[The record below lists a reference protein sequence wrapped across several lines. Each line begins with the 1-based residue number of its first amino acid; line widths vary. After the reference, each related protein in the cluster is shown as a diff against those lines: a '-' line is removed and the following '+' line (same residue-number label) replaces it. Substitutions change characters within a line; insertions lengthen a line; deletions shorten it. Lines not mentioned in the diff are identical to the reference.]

1 MSAGPSTRS
10 ADLSGADHDR
20 LLGAAHWQ
28 AMWAELGANFADEDL
43 RLQLLACY
51 GEPGR
56 SYHSLQHLGECMQ
69 MLQPLR
75 ALAEHAAEIEL
86 ALWFHDA
93 IYDTQRKDNEE
104 RSAQWLCAAALSA
117 GVPEAAV
124 QRAQAMVLATRH
136 QVLPVTLDEK
146 ILIDVDL
153 SILGAG
159 PERFKEYEA
168 QVQREY
174 AWIPEVQ
181 RRAGRKR
188 ILLSFLQREFIYS
201 TAPMRQR
208 LEQRAR
214 ANLRESVAALDAP
227 L

>member
-1 MSAGPSTRS
+1 MSEANQ
-10 ADLSGADHDR
+10 DE
-20 LLGAAHWQ
+20 LLGATRWR
-28 AMWAELGANFADEDL
+28 AMWAELGAREADPAL

-51 GEPGR
+51 SEPQR
-56 SYHSLQHLGECMQ
+56 SYHSLQHLGECMW

-93 IYDTQRKDNEE
+93 IYDTRRKDNEE
-104 RSAQWLCAAALSA
+104 RSALWLRESAVAA

-124 QRAQAMVLATRH
+124 LRAQAMVLATCH
-136 QVLPVTLDEK
+136 QALPVTPDGK

-159 PERFKEYEA
+159 PERFKQYEE

-174 AWIPEVQ
+174 AWIPEPQ

-188 ILLSFLQREFIYS
+188 ILLSFLRREFIYS
-201 TAPMRQR
+201 TEPMRQR
-208 LEQRAR
+208 LEARAR
-214 ANLRESVAALDAP
+214 ANLRASVAELDAP

>member
-1 MSAGPSTRS
+1 MSAGSQS
-10 ADLSGADHDR
+10 ESSGQAGQAG
-20 LLGAAHWQ
+20 LLGPGRWC
-28 AMWAELGANFADEDL
+28 AMWAELGASSADEAL

-51 GEPGR
+51 SEPAR
-56 SYHSLQHLGECMQ
+56 NYHSLQHLEECLVT
-69 MLQPLR
+69 LQPLR
-75 ALAEHAAEIEL
+75 MLAEHAAEIEL

-104 RSAQWLCAAALSA
+104 RSAHWLCEAALAA

-124 QRAQAMVLATRH
+124 LRAQAMVLATRH
-136 QVLPVTLDEK
+136 QALPETPDEK

-159 PERFKEYEA
+159 PERFKQYEE

-181 RRAGRKR
+181 RRASRKR
-188 ILLSFLQREFIYS
+188 ILLSFLEREFIYN
-201 TAPMRQR
+201 TEPMRQR
-208 LEQRAR
+208 LEGRAR
-214 ANLRESVAALDAP
+214 ANLLASVAALGAP

>member
-1 MSAGPSTRS
+1 MSAGTQSEGRGQ
-10 ADLSGADHDR
+10 AGQDG
-20 LLGAAHWQ
+20 LLGPERWR
-28 AMWAELGANFADEDL
+28 AMWAELSASSADEAL

-51 GEPGR
+51 SEPAR
-56 SYHSLQHLGECMQ
+56 NYHSLQHLEECLLT
-69 MLQPLR
+69 LQPLR
-75 ALAEHAAEIEL
+75 ILAEHAAEIEL

-104 RSAQWLCAAALSA
+104 RSAQWLGESALAA

-124 QRAQAMVLATRH
+124 VRAKNMVLATGH
-136 QVLPVTLDEK
+136 QALPVTPDEK

-159 PERFKEYEA
+159 PERFKEYEE
-168 QVQREY
+168 QVRREY

-181 RRAGRKR
+181 RRERRQR
-188 ILLSFLQREFIYS
+188 ILRSFLEREFIYN
-201 TAPMRQR
+201 TEVMRQR
-208 LEQRAR
+208 LEGRAR
-214 ANLRESVAALDAP
+214 TNLLASVAALGAP

>member
-1 MSAGPSTRS
+1 MW
-10 ADLSGADHDR
+10 ADLGAR
-20 LLGAAHWQ
+20 
-28 AMWAELGANFADEDL
+28 EADSAL

-56 SYHSLQHLGECMQ
+56 SYHSVQHLGECMQ
-69 MLQPLR
+69 MLEPLR

-93 IYDTQRKDNEE
+93 IYDTRRKDNEE
-104 RSAQWLCAAALSA
+104 RSAQWLRESAVAAA
-117 GVPEAAV
+117 VPEAAV

-136 QVLPVTLDEK
+136 QSLPVTPDEK

-159 PERFKEYEA
+159 PERFKEYEE

-174 AWIPEVQ
+174 AWIPEAQ

-188 ILLSFLQREFIYS
+188 ILLSFLEREFIYS
-201 TAPMRQR
+201 TEPMRQR
-208 LEQRAR
+208 LESRAR
-214 ANLRESVAALDAP
+214 ANLRGSLAALDAP

>member
-1 MSAGPSTRS
+1 MWAG
-10 ADLSGADHDR
+10 
-20 LLGAAHWQ
+20 LGAR
-28 AMWAELGANFADEDL
+28 EADPAL
-43 RLQLLACY
+43 HLQLLACY
-51 GEPGR
+51 SEPQR
-56 SYHSLQHLGECMQ
+56 SYHSLQHLGECMR

-104 RSAQWLCAAALSA
+104 RSALWLRESAVAAGL
-117 GVPEAAV
+117 PEAAV
-124 QRAQAMVLATRH
+124 LRAQAMVLATGHRA
-136 QVLPVTLDEK
+136 LPVTPDEK

-159 PERFKEYEA
+159 PERFKQYEE

-174 AWIPEVQ
+174 AWIPEPQ
-181 RRAGRKR
+181 RRARRKR

-201 TAPMRQR
+201 TEAMRQR
-208 LEQRAR
+208 LESRAR
-214 ANLRESVAALDAP
+214 ANLRASVAALDAP

>member
-1 MSAGPSTRS
+1 MSEANQ
-10 ADLSGADHDR
+10 DE
-20 LLGAAHWQ
+20 LLGATRWR
-28 AMWAELGANFADEDL
+28 AMWAELGAREADPAL

-51 GEPGR
+51 SEPQR
-56 SYHSLQHLGECMQ
+56 SYHSLQHLGECMW

-93 IYDTQRKDNEE
+93 IYDTRRKDNEE
-104 RSAQWLCAAALSA
+104 RSALWLRESAVAA

-124 QRAQAMVLATRH
+124 LRAQAMVLATCH
-136 QVLPVTLDEK
+136 QALPVTPDGK

-159 PERFKEYEA
+159 PERFKQYEE

-181 RRAGRKR
+181 RREGRTR
-188 ILLSFLQREFIYS
+188 ILLSFLQREFIYN
-201 TAPMRQR
+201 TETMRQR
-208 LEQRAR
+208 LESRAR
-214 ANLRESVAALDAP
+214 ANLCASLAALDAP